1 MKITIA
7 NLINSIAPVLSKMMS
22 KELSPVTSFKL
33 VKMVKAVNAEIE
45 IFNGERIKLLEKYGT
60 KSEDKSDY
68 IIPDE
73 NKDAF
78 NKGIS
83 ELLALEVDI
92 AVEKV
97 NLANEDIKIS
107 PADMMKIEEF
117 VEM

>member
-33 VKMVKAVNAEIE
+33 VKIVKAVNAEIE

-60 KSEDKSDY
+60 TSEDKSNY
-68 IIPDE
+68 VIPDE

>member
-7 NLINSIAPVLSKMMS
+7 NLINSIAPVLSKMMG

-33 VKMVKAVNAEIE
+33 VKIVKAVNAEIE

>member
-7 NLINSIAPVLSKMMS
+7 NLINSIAPVLSKMMD

-33 VKMVKAVNAEIE
+33 VKLVKAINSEIE
-45 IFNGERIKLLEKYGT
+45 IFNGERIRLLEKYGT
-60 KSEDKSDY
+60 QNEGDSNY
-68 IIPDE
+68 TIPDE

-78 NKGIS
+78 NKDIS
-83 ELLALEVDI
+83 ELLSLEVDI
-92 AVEKV
+92 AAEKV

>member
-7 NLINSIAPVLSKMMS
+7 NLINSTAPVLSKMMD

-33 VKMVKAVNAEIE
+33 VKLVKAINSEIE

-60 KSEDKSDY
+60 QNEEDNNY
-68 IIPDE
+68 TIPNE

-78 NKGIS
+78 NKDIS

-92 AVEKV
+92 TVDKI
-97 NLANEDIKIS
+97 NLSGESVKIS
-107 PADMMKIEEF
+107 PSDMMAIEEF

>member
-7 NLINSIAPVLSKMMS
+7 NLINSIVPVLSKMMS
-22 KELSPVTSFKL
+22 KELSPATSFKL

-92 AVEKV
+92 TAEKV

>member
-7 NLINSIAPVLSKMMS
+7 NLINSIVPVLSKMMS
-22 KELSPVTSFKL
+22 KELSPVISFKL

>member
-33 VKMVKAVNAEIE
+33 VKIVKAVNAEIE

-68 IIPDE
+68 IISIPMYG
-73 NKDAF
+73 NVNSF
-78 NKGIS
+78 NVSTAAAI
-83 ELLALEVDI
+83 LLAE
-92 AVEKV
+92 AVHQRKK
-97 NLANEDIKIS
+97 N
-107 PADMMKIEEF
+107 
-117 VEM
+117 

>member
-7 NLINSIAPVLSKMMS
+7 NLVNSTAPVLSKIMN

-33 VKMVKAVNAEIE
+33 VKLVKAINNEIE
-45 IFNGERIKLLEKYGT
+45 VFNSERVKLLEKYGT
-60 KSEDKSDY
+60 KDKENNNY

-73 NKDAF
+73 NKDTFA
-78 NKGIS
+78 KDIS

-92 AVEKV
+92 SADKI
-97 NLANEDIKIS
+97 NLSNESIKIS
-107 PADMMKIEEF
+107 PADMMAIEEF

>member
-33 VKMVKAVNAEIE
+33 VKIVKAVNAEIE

-60 KSEDKSDY
+60 TSEDKSDY

>member
-7 NLINSIAPVLSKMMS
+7 NLINSIVPVLSKMMS

>member
-33 VKMVKAVNAEIE
+33 VKIVKAVNAEIE
-45 IFNGERIKLLEKYGT
+45 IFNGERIKLLEKCGT

-68 IIPDE
+68 IILDE

>member
-7 NLINSIAPVLSKMMS
+7 NLINSTAPVLSKMMS

-33 VKMVKAVNAEIE
+33 VKIIKAVNAEIE

-60 KSEDKSDY
+60 ESEDKSNY
-68 IIPDE
+68 VIPDE

-92 AVEKV
+92 TVEKI
-97 NLANEDIKIS
+97 NLSGENIKIS
-107 PADMMKIEEF
+107 PADIMAIEEF
-117 VEM
+117 VEV